1 MFLVVTMSLW
11 DLIELY
17 RRFIVEGRSEE
28 RDWSSNVRDWS
39 STVIGGTI
47 LPDRVFIAREI
58 SVEKQRGRVK
68 HQISSRIFEEMK
80 LFGTS
85 KSFGTFWK

>member
-11 DLIELY
+11 DLIELD

-68 HQISSRIFEEMK
+68 HQISRRIFEEMK